1 MEQSKLEKLLA
12 EYVSDTTNAN
22 ILFQLAL
29 CYDEL
34 EQISPAISFYH
45 ICAENAE
52 NVTLKYECMLRA
64 GLLTRKQENRLY
76 TEKSFFQNAICI
88 KPDRIEA
95 YIYMA
100 DTLLKLDRRHDALNY
115 LCIAECFYNI
125 NNVQLMVKLPNVEL
139 QDLNIKKIHFA
150 KMCGVLLND

>member
-12 EYVSDTTNAN
+12 EYVSDSTNAN

-64 GLLTRKQENRLY
+64 GLLTRKQENRFLR
-76 TEKSFFQNAICI
+76 KSRQRKTSNRSSTR
-88 KPDRIEA
+88 RI
-95 YIYMA
+95 Y
-100 DTLLKLDRRHDALNY
+100 LPRKAL
-115 LCIAECFYNI
+115 
-125 NNVQLMVKLPNVEL
+125 V
-139 QDLNIKKIHFA
+139 
-150 KMCGVLLND
+150 

>member
-1 MEQSKLEKLLA
+1 
-12 EYVSDTTNAN
+12 
-22 ILFQLAL
+22 
-29 CYDEL
+29 
-34 EQISPAISFYH
+34 
-45 ICAENAE
+45 
-52 NVTLKYECMLRA
+52 MLRA
-64 GLLTRKQENRLY
+64 GLLTRKQENRSY

-125 NNVQLMVKLPNVEL
+125 NNAQLMVKLPNVEL
-139 QDLNIKKIHFA
+139 QDLNIKKIDFA
-150 KMCGVLLND
+150 KMCGVLLNG